1 MNYLDIYVL
10 QSVPAANINRDDTGA
25 PKTVV
30 YGGVTRSRVSSQAW
44 KRAMRNDFRE
54 QGIETGFRTKKVLEL
69 LTNELIRQKELD
81 SDSALKIAQ
90 SILDAAKIKYD
101 KENLTKALLMISP
114 GQIRK
119 LVEYALTNEKL
130 DSKEIKEV
138 FDNNNSIDLALF
150 GRMVADNPEL
160 TVEATSQVAHAIST
174 HEIEPEF
181 DYFTALDDLQNKEN
195 AGAAM
200 LGDLEYNSSTLYRY
214 ANVNIRELIDDL
226 GKEDAIKGAKEFIK
240 SFVKSMPTG
249 KQNTFANKTVPG
261 YVMVVLRK
269 DTPVNLVSAFEEP
282 IRSKNGYLKE
292 SIRKLN
298 DEYVNT
304 MRFVEEPVA
313 SLVLSK
319 DAIELKES
327 QIDSK
332 NLGDLLK
339 EVVMLLEEGDKN
351 ESINN

>member
-90 SILDAAKIKYD
+90 SILDTAKIKYD

-138 FDNNNSIDLALF
+138 FNNNNSIDLALF

-214 ANVNIRELIDDL
+214 ANVNIRELIEDL
-226 GKEDAIKGAKEFIK
+226 GKEDAIKGVKEFIK